1 MQVLSQGQTSWVNFN
16 HLYYFMV
23 IASEGSIAR
32 AAEKLRLGQPT
43 LSAQLKQFEEAIG
56 FDLFERRHKKMLLTE
71 NGKMALAYAQ
81 QIFRLGGEMIEA
93 LNDRLVPNQIHV
105 QLGALD
111 SVPKQ
116 FALRLVRAAYA
127 AGPCTVSVL
136 EGKGD
141 ELLRE
146 LGSHQ
151 IDLIMANFTPQGS
164 GEAQVV
170 ARKIARLPVSV
181 FGAEKFKAL
190 KKGFPQSLQRQSFIM
205 PTTHSK
211 LRGDLDHHFR
221 LSGLSVKI
229 VAETQDTSLQRLLAT
244 DGFGLVA
251 ASGESMND
259 LVKEKKLIKIGDL
272 SGVHEEFFLLSSA
285 RQIDN
290 PISSRLM
297 KTFLL

>member
-1 MQVLSQGQTSWVNFN
+1 MQILSNGQTSWVNFN

-56 FDLFERRHKKMLLTE
+56 FELFERRHKKMLLTE

-116 FALRLVRAAYA
+116 FALRLAQAAYA
-127 AGPCTVSVL
+127 AGPCTVSFL

-146 LGSHQ
+146 LSAHR
-151 IDLIMANFTPQGS
+151 IDLIMANFTPQAS
-164 GEAQVV
+164 REVQVV

-181 FGAEKFKAL
+181 FGAMKFRSL
-190 KKGFPQSLQRQSFIM
+190 KRGFPQSIQRQPFIM
-205 PTTHSK
+205 PTVHSK
-211 LRGDLDHHFR
+211 LRGDVDHHFR
-221 LSGLSVKI
+221 LGGLTAHV
-229 VAETQDTSLQRLLAT
+229 VAETQDTSLQRLLAA
-244 DGFGLVA
+244 DGFGLMVA
-251 ASGESMND
+251 SSESVEDMVRKRE
-259 LVKEKKLIKIGDL
+259 LFKVGDL
-272 SGVHEEFFLLSSA
+272 AGVHEEFFLLSSS

-297 KTFLL
+297 KSFHL